1 MLNCVSLSHLMVEKI
16 DEDVMGVRCERL
28 VCSYSHSSTVL
39 SDQSSSEQNMMT
51 HSVSHVKSWLSV
63 CKVMTMPWGIHTQ
76 TFVNMWFKQLKMF
89 SHLFT
94 GKS

>member
-1 MLNCVSLSHLMVEKI
+1 MMLAGEGGGRETAKGRMLNCVSLSHLMVEKI
-16 DEDVMGVRCERL
+16 DEDVMGVHCERL

-63 CKVMTMPWGIHTQ
+63 CKVMTMPWGIHRR
-76 TFVNMWFKQLKMF
+76 FK
-89 SHLFT
+89 HVV
-94 GKS
+94 

>member
-39 SDQSSSEQNMMT
+39 SHQSSSEQNMMT

-63 CKVMTMPWGIHTQ
+63 CSHDDAMGDTQ

-89 SHLFT
+89 LHLFT